1 MPPLSASHT
10 TVAGACDVVSTGGVM
25 ILFVLSPH
33 AVSAATTA
41 MPPHACIRLDRDNNN
56 DMDNLDRQMVAVV
69 RHASPDKTIDSRAR
83 DVPIVDATTKCS
95 LALAGCALA
104 GARCWALADARC

>member
-1 MPPLSASHT
+1 
-10 TVAGACDVVSTGGVM
+10 
-25 ILFVLSPH
+25 
-33 AVSAATTA
+33 
-41 MPPHACIRLDRDNNN
+41 MPPHARIRLDRDNNN

-95 LALAGCALA
+95 LALARGCSLVQRSLALA
-104 GARCWALADARC
+104 VERQQAAASITKLESPGAFSPQSPSAPEATLPTRRRGTTH